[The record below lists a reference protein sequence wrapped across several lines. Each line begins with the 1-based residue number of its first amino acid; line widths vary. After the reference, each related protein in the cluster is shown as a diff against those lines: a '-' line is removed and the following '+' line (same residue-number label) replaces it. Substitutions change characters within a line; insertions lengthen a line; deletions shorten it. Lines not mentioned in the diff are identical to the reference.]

1 MDTLTAE
8 QKVRLQLTG
17 DPFTDPH
24 FQHEGEQVLRILAG
38 GDLPKVVVTFHPIG
52 ERIEVRCAGCKQVL
66 GSFPADYEPVETVRC
81 MTEMRQA
88 EHEAHIPENWPFMNI
103 TNRRTG
109 LE

>member
-24 FQHEGEQVLRILAG
+24 FQHEGEQVVHVLSG
-38 GDLPKVVVTFHPIG
+38 GSLPRAWVTFRQDG
-52 ERIEVRCAGCKQVL
+52 ERIEARCAGCKATL
-66 GSFPADYEPVETVRC
+66 GSFPADYEPNETVRQI
-81 MTEMRQA
+81 TAIQLA
-88 EHEAHIPENWPFMNI
+88 GHEAHMPADWPFMNI

>member
-24 FQHEGEQVLRILAG
+24 FQHEGEQVVHVLSG
-38 GDLPKVVVTFHPIG
+38 GSLPRAWVTYHHDG
-52 ERIEVRCAGCKQVL
+52 ERITVRCAGCKQVL

-81 MTEMRQA
+81 ITAIQLAGHKGHMPA
-88 EHEAHIPENWPFMNI
+88 DWPFMNI
-103 TNRRTG
+103 TNRRTV

>member
-17 DPFTDPH
+17 DPFTDPY

-88 EHEAHIPENWPFMNI
+88 EHEAHIPENWPYMNI
-103 TNRRTG
+103 IK
-109 LE
+109 